1 MGPECSLHENLS
13 VHDVRIT
20 IRVKPGTSRTRV
32 GGRYGD
38 NALIVAVEARP
49 VDGAANEAVLDALAE
64 ALGVRPHRV
73 HLVQGHTARTKVVTI
88 ETDDPDTLR
97 ERVRELLG

>member
-1 MGPECSLHENLS
+1 MA
-13 VHDVRIT
+13 DVRIT
-20 IRVKPGTSRTRV
+20 IRVKPGSSRTRV

-38 NALIVAVEARP
+38 DSLVVAVEARP
-49 VDGAANEAVLDALAE
+49 IDGGANEAVLAALAE

-73 HLVQGHTARTKVVTI
+73 HLVQGHTARTKVVAI

-97 ERVRELLG
+97 ERVGELLG

>member
-1 MGPECSLHENLS
+1 MA
-13 VHDVRIT
+13 DVRIT
-20 IRVKPGTSRTRV
+20 IRVKPGSSRTRV

-38 NALIVAVEARP
+38 DSLVVAVEARP
-49 VDGAANEAVLDALAE
+49 IGGGANEAVLTALAE

-73 HLVQGHTARTKVVTI
+73 HLVQGHTARTKVVAI

-97 ERVRELLG
+97 ERVGELLG